1 MATDVFLFDGQGTSQ
16 PGSPARAW
24 RPASMTRKQRRWSRP
39 GTRRS
44 PRAGCAQV
52 SRVILTSPV
61 TIPASAGQPAV
72 ILPEATPMEVTA
84 ARPPRSPA
92 LAAPPRAVSAMSA
105 TAAHDQLGEAVGV
118 SNSSA

>member
-1 MATDVFLFDGQGTSQ
+1 
-16 PGSPARAW
+16 
-24 RPASMTRKQRRWSRP
+24 
-39 GTRRS
+39 
-44 PRAGCAQV
+44 V

-72 ILPEATPMEVTA
+72 ILPKGTSMEVTA
-84 ARPPRSPA
+84 AQ
-92 LAAPPRAVSAMSA
+92 AAAITSAGGTTRAVSAMSA